1 MTIGMT
7 LPQVRVVAQA
17 QVAVQVLVAQARA
30 ALVQVAL
37 VQVALVQVALVQV
50 AVHPD
55 NLARQRLSFPILLG
69 RAVLQKVYRCQV
81 TEIW

>member
-30 ALVQVAL
+30 
-37 VQVALVQVALVQV
+37 ALVQVALVQV